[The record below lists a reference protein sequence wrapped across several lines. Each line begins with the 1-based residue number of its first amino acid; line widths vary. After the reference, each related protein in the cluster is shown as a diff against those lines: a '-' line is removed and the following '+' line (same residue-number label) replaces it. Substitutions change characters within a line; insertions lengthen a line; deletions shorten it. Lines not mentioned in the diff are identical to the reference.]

1 MIKENSRPF
10 FSILKKFDRFDFFTV
25 IVFIVGFLL
34 SVLDFKIMSMFEI
47 ILSNI
52 SRITFVISYVIM
64 FVFLI
69 FTTKV
74 FVKNGSKLRVTK
86 ESKSFFQFLK
96 LFLLGYYMGFIVN
109 ISNSFIL
116 VLFSKFIFN

>member
-1 MIKENSRPF
+1 MNLLISTIYCFVCIHWVKYLNW
-10 FSILKKFDRFDFFTV
+10 T
-25 IVFIVGFLL
+25 FIVGFLL

-52 SRITFVISYVIM
+52 SQVTFVISYVIM
-64 FVFLI
+64 FIFLI